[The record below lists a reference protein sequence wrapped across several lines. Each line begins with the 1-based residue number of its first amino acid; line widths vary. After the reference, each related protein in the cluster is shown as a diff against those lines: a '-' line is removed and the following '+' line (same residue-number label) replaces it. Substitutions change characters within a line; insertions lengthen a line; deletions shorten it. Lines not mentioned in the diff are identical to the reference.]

1 MSAIKQ
7 KQSLNQSLSPQ
18 QILQTLIL
26 QLNSSTLED
35 KVFEELESNPLL
47 EHLEGPEDEE
57 VAVETKDDL
66 DFDDDPDEYEPHNI
80 YKNENIKD
88 DIPIAEQL
96 DFLQDLS
103 RQLNEFNLS
112 KSEESIAEEIIWN
125 LDENGY
131 FSIDSNLIADRLNIS
146 IEKVERV
153 LFLVQKLNPPGIG
166 ARNLQECLI
175 LQLPSEKYKN
185 HRKILFDY
193 FDDFVNHKYEKIIDA
208 LAIKN
213 EELEKIINDIKK
225 LNPYPGEGK
234 LKGRNDS
241 VVPDLVVTFENNKWK
256 ILVNDSWVSSIS
268 LNTKYLETMKNKN
281 SSKETKK
288 YLGQKLDSATWLIK
302 AIEQRN
308 STLTRVMEEIINK
321 QSEFFDGDTIS
332 LRPMKLKDVANN
344 LNMDI
349 STISRSTRNKYVDT
363 PYGIFELKSFFSG
376 KYDSPNGEEISI
388 NLVKNLLKQLIHNEV
403 KQKPLTDTDL
413 AIKLKEKGYPIARRT
428 VSKYREELKFPVAR
442 LRRQITN

>member
-1 MSAIKQ
+1 MPTIKQ
-7 KQSLNQSLSPQ
+7 KQSLKQSLSPQ

-26 QLNSSTLED
+26 QLNTNSLED

-47 EHLEGPEDEE
+47 EHSDGSDEE
-57 VAVETKDDL
+57 ENFDSKDDL
-66 DFDDDPDEYEPHNI
+66 DYEDDPDEYEPHNI
-80 YKNENIKD
+80 YSNESNKD

-112 KSEESIAEEIIWN
+112 KGDESIAEEIIWN

-131 FSIDSNLIADRLNIS
+131 FTLDAILIADRLNVS
-146 IEKVERV
+146 SEKVEEI

-166 ARNLQECLI
+166 ARNLKECLI
-175 LQLPSEKYKN
+175 LQIPEKKYEN
-185 HRKILFDY
+185 HRMILSEH

-208 LAIKN
+208 LGIQN
-213 EELEKIINDIKK
+213 EELRIIINDIKK

-241 VVPDLVVTFENNKWK
+241 VIPDLIITLENNKWK
-256 ILVNDSWVSSIS
+256 ISVNDSWVSNIS
-268 LNTKYLETMKNKN
+268 LNTNYLEAIKNKK

-288 YLGQKLDSATWLIK
+288 YISQKFDSATWLIK
-302 AIEQRN
+302 AIEQRQ
-308 STLTRVMEEIINK
+308 STLTRVMEEIINN
-321 QSEFFDGDTIS
+321 QPNFFNGETS
-332 LRPMKLKDVANN
+332 TLRPMKLKDIANK

-376 KYDSPNGEEISI
+376 KLNSPNGEEVSVK
-388 NLVKNLLKQLIHNEV
+388 LVKNLLKQLIHDEV
-403 KQKPLTDTDL
+403 KQEPLTDTDL

-428 VSKYREELKFPVAR
+428 VAKYREELKLPVAR
-442 LRRQITN
+442 LRRQLTN

>member
-1 MSAIKQ
+1 MPTIKQ

-26 QLNSSTLED
+26 QLNTNSLED

-47 EHLEGPEDEE
+47 EHSDGSDEE
-57 VAVETKDDL
+57 ENFDSKDDL
-66 DFDDDPDEYEPHNI
+66 DYEDDPDEYEPHNI
-80 YKNENIKD
+80 YSNESNKD

-112 KSEESIAEEIIWN
+112 KGDESIAEEIIWN

-131 FSIDSNLIADRLNIS
+131 FTLDAILIADRLNVS
-146 IEKVERV
+146 SEKVEEI

-166 ARNLQECLI
+166 ARNLKECLI
-175 LQLPSEKYKN
+175 LQIPEKKYEN
-185 HRKILFDY
+185 HRMILSEY

-208 LAIKN
+208 LGIQN
-213 EELEKIINDIKK
+213 QELRIIINDIKK

-234 LKGRNDS
+234 LKGHNDS
-241 VVPDLVVTFENNKWK
+241 VIPDLIITLENNKWK
-256 ILVNDSWVSSIS
+256 ISVNDSWVSNIS
-268 LNTKYLETMKNKN
+268 LNTNYLEAIKNKK

-288 YLGQKLDSATWLIK
+288 YLSQKFDSATWLIK
-302 AIEQRN
+302 AIEQRQ
-308 STLTRVMEEIINK
+308 STLTRVMEEIINN
-321 QSEFFDGDTIS
+321 QPNFFNGETS
-332 LRPMKLKDVANN
+332 TLRPMKLKDIANK

-376 KYDSPNGEEISI
+376 KLNSPNGEEVSVK
-388 NLVKNLLKQLIHNEV
+388 LVKNLLKQLIHDEV
-403 KQKPLTDTDL
+403 KQEPLTDTDL

-428 VSKYREELKFPVAR
+428 VAKYREELKLPVAR
-442 LRRQITN
+442 LRRQLTN

>member
-1 MSAIKQ
+1 MPTIKQ

-26 QLNSSTLED
+26 QLNTNSLED

-47 EHLEGPEDEE
+47 EHSDGSDEE
-57 VAVETKDDL
+57 ENFDSKDDL
-66 DFDDDPDEYEPHNI
+66 DYEDDPDEYEPHNI
-80 YKNENIKD
+80 YSNESNKD

-112 KSEESIAEEIIWN
+112 KGDESIAEEIIWN

-131 FSIDSNLIADRLNIS
+131 FTLDAILIADRLNVS
-146 IEKVERV
+146 SEKVEEI

-166 ARNLQECLI
+166 ARNLKECLI
-175 LQLPSEKYKN
+175 LQIPEKKYEN
-185 HRKILFDY
+185 HRMILSEY

-208 LAIKN
+208 LGIQN
-213 EELEKIINDIKK
+213 QELRIIINDIKK

-234 LKGRNDS
+234 LKGHNDS
-241 VVPDLVVTFENNKWK
+241 VIPDLIITLENNKWK
-256 ILVNDSWVSSIS
+256 ISVNDSWVSNIS
-268 LNTKYLETMKNKN
+268 LNTNYLEAIKNKK

-288 YLGQKLDSATWLIK
+288 YLSQKFDSATWLIK
-302 AIEQRN
+302 AIEQRQ
-308 STLTRVMEEIINK
+308 STLTRVMEEIINN
-321 QSEFFDGDTIS
+321 QPNFFNGETS
-332 LRPMKLKDVANN
+332 TLRPMKLKDIANK

-376 KYDSPNGEEISI
+376 KLNSPNGEEVSI
-388 NLVKNLLKQLIHNEV
+388 KLVKNLLKQLIHDEV
-403 KQKPLTDTDL
+403 KQEPLTDTDL

-428 VSKYREELKFPVAR
+428 VAKYREELKLPVAR
-442 LRRQITN
+442 LRRQLTN

>member
-1 MSAIKQ
+1 MPTIKQ

-26 QLNSSTLED
+26 QLNTNSLED

-47 EHLEGPEDEE
+47 EHSDGSDEE
-57 VAVETKDDL
+57 ENFDSKDDL
-66 DFDDDPDEYEPHNI
+66 DYEDDPDEYEPHNI
-80 YKNENIKD
+80 YSNESNKD

-112 KSEESIAEEIIWN
+112 KGDESIAEEIIWN

-131 FSIDSNLIADRLNIS
+131 FTLDAILIADRLNVS
-146 IEKVERV
+146 SEKVEEI

-166 ARNLQECLI
+166 ARNLKECLI
-175 LQLPSEKYKN
+175 LQIPEKKYEN
-185 HRKILFDY
+185 HRMILSEY

-208 LAIKN
+208 LGIQN
-213 EELEKIINDIKK
+213 EELRIIINDIKK

-234 LKGRNDS
+234 LKGHNDS
-241 VVPDLVVTFENNKWK
+241 VIPDLIITLENNKWK
-256 ILVNDSWVSSIS
+256 ISVNDSWVSNIS
-268 LNTKYLETMKNKN
+268 LNTNYLEAIKNKK

-288 YLGQKLDSATWLIK
+288 YLSQKFDSATWLIK
-302 AIEQRN
+302 AIEQRQ
-308 STLTRVMEEIINK
+308 STLTRVMEEIINN
-321 QSEFFDGDTIS
+321 QPNFFNGETS
-332 LRPMKLKDVANN
+332 TLRPMKLKDIANK

-376 KYDSPNGEEISI
+376 KLNSPNGEEVSVK
-388 NLVKNLLKQLIHNEV
+388 LVKNLLKQLIHDEV
-403 KQKPLTDTDL
+403 KQEPLTDTDL

-428 VSKYREELKFPVAR
+428 VAKYREELKLPVAR
-442 LRRQITN
+442 LRRQLTN

>member
-1 MSAIKQ
+1 MPAIKQ

-26 QLNSSTLED
+26 QLNTNSLED

-47 EHLEGPEDEE
+47 EHSDGSDEE
-57 VAVETKDDL
+57 ETFDSKDDI
-66 DFDDDPDEYEPHNI
+66 DYEDDPDEYEPHNI
-80 YKNENIKD
+80 YSNESNKD
-88 DIPIAEQL
+88 DIPIVEQL

-103 RQLNEFNLS
+103 KQLNEFNLS
-112 KSEESIAEEIIWN
+112 KGDESIAEEIIWN

-131 FSIDSNLIADRLNIS
+131 FTLDAILIADRLNVS
-146 IEKVERV
+146 SEKVEEI

-166 ARNLQECLI
+166 ARNLKECLI
-175 LQLPSEKYKN
+175 LQIPEKKYEN
-185 HRKILFDY
+185 HRMVLSEHFE
-193 FDDFVNHKYEKIIDA
+193 DFVNHKYEKIVDA
-208 LAIKN
+208 LGIHN
-213 EELEKIINDIKK
+213 EELHKIINDIKR

-234 LKGRNDS
+234 LKGHNDS
-241 VVPDLVVTFENNKWK
+241 VIPDLIITLENNKWK
-256 ILVNDSWVSSIS
+256 ISVNDSWVSNIS
-268 LNTKYLETMKNKN
+268 LNTKYLEAIKNKK

-288 YLGQKLDSATWLIK
+288 YLSQKFDSATWLIQ
-302 AIEQRN
+302 AIEQRQ
-308 STLTRVMEEIINK
+308 STLTRVMEEIINN
-321 QSEFFDGDTIS
+321 QSEFFNGDTS
-332 LRPMKLKDVANN
+332 LIRPMKLKDIANK

-376 KYDSPNGEEISI
+376 KLNSVNGEEVSI
-388 NLVKNLLKQLIHNEV
+388 KLVKNLLKQLISDEV
-403 KQKPLTDTDL
+403 KQEPLTDTDL

-428 VSKYREELKFPVAR
+428 VAKYRVELKLPVAR

>member
-1 MSAIKQ
+1 MPAIKQ

-26 QLNSSTLED
+26 QLNTNSLED

-47 EHLEGPEDEE
+47 EHSDGSGEE
-57 VAVETKDDL
+57 ETFDSKDDI
-66 DFDDDPDEYEPHNI
+66 DYEDDPDEYEPHNI
-80 YKNENIKD
+80 YSNESNKD
-88 DIPIAEQL
+88 DIPIVEQL

-103 RQLNEFNLS
+103 KQLNEFNLS
-112 KSEESIAEEIIWN
+112 KGDESIAEEIIWN

-131 FSIDSNLIADRLNIS
+131 FTLDAILIADRLNVS
-146 IEKVERV
+146 SEKVEEI

-166 ARNLQECLI
+166 ARNLKECLI
-175 LQLPSEKYKN
+175 LQIPEKKYEN
-185 HRKILFDY
+185 HRMVLSEHFE
-193 FDDFVNHKYEKIIDA
+193 DFVNHKYEKIVDA
-208 LAIKN
+208 LGIHN
-213 EELEKIINDIKK
+213 EELHKIINDIKR

-234 LKGRNDS
+234 LKGHNDS
-241 VVPDLVVTFENNKWK
+241 VIPDLIITLENNKWK
-256 ILVNDSWVSSIS
+256 ISVNDSWVSNIS
-268 LNTKYLETMKNKN
+268 LNTKYLEAIKNKK

-288 YLGQKLDSATWLIK
+288 YLSQKFDSATWLIQ
-302 AIEQRN
+302 AIEQRQ
-308 STLTRVMEEIINK
+308 STLTRVMEEIINN
-321 QSEFFDGDTIS
+321 QSEFFNGDTS
-332 LRPMKLKDVANN
+332 LIRPMKLKDIANK

-376 KYDSPNGEEISI
+376 KLNSVNGEEVSI
-388 NLVKNLLKQLIHNEV
+388 KLVKNLLKQLIRDEV
-403 KQKPLTDTDL
+403 KQEPLTDTDL

-428 VSKYREELKFPVAR
+428 VAKYREELKLPVAR

>member
-1 MSAIKQ
+1 MPAIKQ

-26 QLNSSTLED
+26 QLNTNSLED

-47 EHLEGPEDEE
+47 EHSDGSDEE
-57 VAVETKDDL
+57 ETFDSKDDI
-66 DFDDDPDEYEPHNI
+66 DYEDDPDEYEPHNI
-80 YKNENIKD
+80 YSNESNKD
-88 DIPIAEQL
+88 DIPIVEQL

-103 RQLNEFNLS
+103 KQLNEFNLS
-112 KSEESIAEEIIWN
+112 KGDESVAEEIIWN

-131 FSIDSNLIADRLNIS
+131 FTLDAILIADRLNVS
-146 IEKVERV
+146 SEKVEEI

-166 ARNLQECLI
+166 ARNLKECLI
-175 LQLPSEKYKN
+175 LQIPEKKYEN
-185 HRKILFDY
+185 HRMVLSEHFE
-193 FDDFVNHKYEKIIDA
+193 DFVNHKYEKIVDA
-208 LAIKN
+208 LGIHN
-213 EELEKIINDIKK
+213 EELHKIINDIKR

-234 LKGRNDS
+234 LKGHNDS
-241 VVPDLVVTFENNKWK
+241 VIPDLIITLENNKWK
-256 ILVNDSWVSSIS
+256 ISVNDSWVSNIS
-268 LNTKYLETMKNKN
+268 LNTKYLEAIKNKK

-288 YLGQKLDSATWLIK
+288 YLSQKFDSATWLIQ
-302 AIEQRN
+302 AIEQRQ
-308 STLTRVMEEIINK
+308 STLTRVMEEIINN
-321 QSEFFDGDTIS
+321 QSEFFNGNTS
-332 LRPMKLKDVANN
+332 LIRPMKLKDIANK

-376 KYDSPNGEEISI
+376 KLNSVNGEEVSI
-388 NLVKNLLKQLIHNEV
+388 KLVKNLLKQLIRDEV
-403 KQKPLTDTDL
+403 KQEPLTDTDL

-428 VSKYREELKFPVAR
+428 VAKYREELKLPVAR

>member
-1 MSAIKQ
+1 MPAIKQ

-26 QLNSSTLED
+26 QLNTNSLED

-47 EHLEGPEDEE
+47 EHSDGSDDEE
-57 VAVETKDDL
+57 TFDSKDDI
-66 DFDDDPDEYEPHNI
+66 DYEDDPDEYEPHNI
-80 YKNENIKD
+80 YSNESNKD
-88 DIPIAEQL
+88 DIPIVEQL

-103 RQLNEFNLS
+103 KQLNEFNLS
-112 KSEESIAEEIIWN
+112 KGDESIAEEIIWN

-131 FSIDSNLIADRLNIS
+131 FTLDAILIADRLNVS
-146 IEKVERV
+146 SEKVEEI

-166 ARNLQECLI
+166 ARNLKECLI
-175 LQLPSEKYKN
+175 LQIPEKKYEN
-185 HRKILFDY
+185 HRMVLSEHFE
-193 FDDFVNHKYEKIIDA
+193 DFVNHKYEKIVDA
-208 LAIKN
+208 LGIHN
-213 EELEKIINDIKK
+213 EELHKIINDIKR

-234 LKGRNDS
+234 LKGHNDS
-241 VVPDLVVTFENNKWK
+241 VIPDLIITLENNKWK
-256 ILVNDSWVSSIS
+256 ISVNDSWVSNIS
-268 LNTKYLETMKNKN
+268 LNTKYLEVIKNKK

-288 YLGQKLDSATWLIK
+288 YLSQKFDSATWLIQ
-302 AIEQRN
+302 AIEQRQ
-308 STLTRVMEEIINK
+308 STLTRVMEEIINN
-321 QSEFFDGDTIS
+321 QSEFFNGNTS
-332 LRPMKLKDVANN
+332 LIRPMKLKDIANK

-376 KYDSPNGEEISI
+376 KLNSVNGEEVSI
-388 NLVKNLLKQLIHNEV
+388 KLVKNLLKQLIRDEV
-403 KQKPLTDTDL
+403 KQEPLTDTDL

-428 VSKYREELKFPVAR
+428 VAKYREELKLPVAR

>member
-1 MSAIKQ
+1 MPAIKQ

-26 QLNSSTLED
+26 QLNTNSLED

-47 EHLEGPEDEE
+47 EHSDGTDQEENFDSKDEIDYE
-57 VAVETKDDL
+57 
-66 DFDDDPDEYEPHNI
+66 DDPDEYEPHNI
-80 YKNENIKD
+80 YTNESNKD

-112 KSEESIAEEIIWN
+112 KGDESVAEEIIWN

-131 FSIDSNLIADRLNIS
+131 FTLDAFLIADRLNVS
-146 IEKVERV
+146 IEKVEEI

-166 ARNLQECLI
+166 ARNLKECLI
-175 LQLPSEKYKN
+175 LQIPEKKYEN
-185 HRKILFDY
+185 HRMVLSEHFE
-193 FDDFVNHKYEKIIDA
+193 DFVNHKYEKIVDA
-208 LAIKN
+208 LGIHN
-213 EELEKIINDIKK
+213 EELHKIIDDIKK

-234 LKGRNDS
+234 LKGHNDS
-241 VVPDLVVTFENNKWK
+241 VIPDLIITLENNKWK
-256 ILVNDSWVSSIS
+256 ISVNDSWVSNIS
-268 LNTKYLETMKNKN
+268 LNTKYLEAIKNKK
-281 SSKETKK
+281 SSKETMK
-288 YLGQKLDSATWLIK
+288 YLSQKFDSATWLIQ
-302 AIEQRN
+302 AIEQRQ
-308 STLTRVMEEIINK
+308 STLTRVMEEIINN
-321 QSEFFDGDTIS
+321 QSDFFNGDTSSI
-332 LRPMKLKDVANN
+332 RPMKLKDIANK

-376 KYDSPNGEEISI
+376 KLNSDNGEEVSTKLI
-388 NLVKNLLKQLIHNEV
+388 KNLLKQLIEDEV
-403 KQKPLTDTDL
+403 KQEPLTDTDL
-413 AIKLKEKGYPIARRT
+413 AVKLKEKGYPIARRT
-428 VSKYREELKFPVAR
+428 VAKYREELKLPVAR

>member
-1 MSAIKQ
+1 MPAIKQ

-26 QLNSSTLED
+26 QLNTNSLED

-47 EHLEGPEDEE
+47 EHSDGTDQEENFDSKDEIDYE
-57 VAVETKDDL
+57 
-66 DFDDDPDEYEPHNI
+66 DDPDEYEPHNI
-80 YKNENIKD
+80 YTNESNKD

-112 KSEESIAEEIIWN
+112 KGDESVAEEIIWN

-131 FSIDSNLIADRLNIS
+131 FTLDAFLIADRLNVS
-146 IEKVERV
+146 IEKVEEI

-166 ARNLQECLI
+166 ARNLKECLI
-175 LQLPSEKYKN
+175 LQIPEKKYEN
-185 HRKILFDY
+185 HRMVLSEHFE
-193 FDDFVNHKYEKIIDA
+193 DFVNHKYEKIVDA
-208 LAIKN
+208 LGIHN
-213 EELEKIINDIKK
+213 EELHKIINDIKR

-234 LKGRNDS
+234 LKGHNDS
-241 VVPDLVVTFENNKWK
+241 VIPDLIITLENNKWK
-256 ILVNDSWVSSIS
+256 ISVNDSWVSNIS
-268 LNTKYLETMKNKN
+268 LNTKYLEAIKNKK
-281 SSKETKK
+281 SSKETMK
-288 YLGQKLDSATWLIK
+288 YLSQKFDSATWLIQ
-302 AIEQRN
+302 AIEQRQ
-308 STLTRVMEEIINK
+308 STLTRVMEEIINN
-321 QSEFFDGDTIS
+321 QSDFFNGDTSSI
-332 LRPMKLKDVANN
+332 RPMKLKDIANK

-376 KYDSPNGEEISI
+376 KLNSVNGEEVSI
-388 NLVKNLLKQLIHNEV
+388 KLVKNLLKQLIRDEV
-403 KQKPLTDTDL
+403 KQEPLTDTDL

-428 VSKYREELKFPVAR
+428 VAKYREELKLPVAR

>member
-1 MSAIKQ
+1 MPAIKQ

-26 QLNSSTLED
+26 QLNTNSLED

-47 EHLEGPEDEE
+47 EHSDGSDEE
-57 VAVETKDDL
+57 ETFDSKDDI
-66 DFDDDPDEYEPHNI
+66 DYEDDPDEYEPHNI
-80 YKNENIKD
+80 YSNESNKD
-88 DIPIAEQL
+88 DIPIVEQL

-103 RQLNEFNLS
+103 KQLNEFNLS
-112 KSEESIAEEIIWN
+112 KGDESIAEEIIWN

-131 FSIDSNLIADRLNIS
+131 FTLDAILIADRLNVS
-146 IEKVERV
+146 SEKVEEI

-166 ARNLQECLI
+166 ARNLKECLI
-175 LQLPSEKYKN
+175 LQIPEKKYEN
-185 HRKILFDY
+185 HRMVLSEHFE
-193 FDDFVNHKYEKIIDA
+193 DFVNHKYEKIVDA
-208 LAIKN
+208 LGIHN
-213 EELEKIINDIKK
+213 EELHKIINDIKR

-234 LKGRNDS
+234 LKGHNDS
-241 VVPDLVVTFENNKWK
+241 VIPDLIITLENNKWK
-256 ILVNDSWVSSIS
+256 ISVNDSWVSNIS
-268 LNTKYLETMKNKN
+268 LNTKYLEAIKNKK

-288 YLGQKLDSATWLIK
+288 YLSQKFDSATWLIQ
-302 AIEQRN
+302 AIEQRQ
-308 STLTRVMEEIINK
+308 STLTRVMEEIINN
-321 QSEFFDGDTIS
+321 QSEFFNGDTS
-332 LRPMKLKDVANN
+332 LIRPMKLKDIANK

-376 KYDSPNGEEISI
+376 KLNSVNGEEVSI
-388 NLVKNLLKQLIHNEV
+388 KLVKNLLKQLIRDEV
-403 KQKPLTDTDL
+403 KQEPLTDTDL

-428 VSKYREELKFPVAR
+428 VAKYRVELKLPVAR

>member
-1 MSAIKQ
+1 M
-7 KQSLNQSLSPQ
+7 
-18 QILQTLIL
+18 
-26 QLNSSTLED
+26 
-35 KVFEELESNPLL
+35 
-47 EHLEGPEDEE
+47 
-57 VAVETKDDL
+57 
-66 DFDDDPDEYEPHNI
+66 
-80 YKNENIKD
+80 
-88 DIPIAEQL
+88 
-96 DFLQDLS
+96 
-103 RQLNEFNLS
+103 
-112 KSEESIAEEIIWN
+112 
-125 LDENGY
+125 
-131 FSIDSNLIADRLNIS
+131 
-146 IEKVERV
+146 

-234 LKGRNDS
+234 LKGRNDL
-241 VVPDLVVTFENNKWK
+241 VVPDLIVTFENNKWK

-321 QSEFFDGDTIS
+321 QSEFFDGDITS
-332 LRPMKLKDVANN
+332 LRPMKLKDVASN

>member
-193 FDDFVNHKYEKIIDA
+193 FDDFVNHKYE
-208 LAIKN
+208 
-213 EELEKIINDIKK
+213 
-225 LNPYPGEGK
+225 
-234 LKGRNDS
+234 
-241 VVPDLVVTFENNKWK
+241 
-256 ILVNDSWVSSIS
+256 
-268 LNTKYLETMKNKN
+268 
-281 SSKETKK
+281 
-288 YLGQKLDSATWLIK
+288 
-302 AIEQRN
+302 
-308 STLTRVMEEIINK
+308 
-321 QSEFFDGDTIS
+321 
-332 LRPMKLKDVANN
+332 
-344 LNMDI
+344 
-349 STISRSTRNKYVDT
+349 
-363 PYGIFELKSFFSG
+363 
-376 KYDSPNGEEISI
+376 
-388 NLVKNLLKQLIHNEV
+388 
-403 KQKPLTDTDL
+403 
-413 AIKLKEKGYPIARRT
+413 
-428 VSKYREELKFPVAR
+428 
-442 LRRQITN
+442 IT

>member
-1 MSAIKQ
+1 MPTIKQ
-7 KQSLNQSLSPQ
+7 TQSLNQSLSPQ

-26 QLNSSTLED
+26 QLNSSSLED

-47 EHLEGPEDEE
+47 DHLDASDEE
-57 VAVETKDDL
+57 EKLDSKDDL
-66 DFDDDPDEYEPHNI
+66 DYEDDPDEYEPHNI
-80 YKNENIKD
+80 YSNETNRD

-96 DFLQDLS
+96 DFLQDIS
-103 RQLNEFNLS
+103 KQLNEFNLS

-131 FSIDSNLIADRLNIS
+131 FSVDTILIADRLNVS
-146 IEKVERV
+146 INKVEKI
-153 LFLVQKLNPPGIG
+153 LLLVQKLNPPGIA

-175 LQLPSEKYKN
+175 LQMPNKKYEN
-185 HRKILFDY
+185 HRKVLSDY
-193 FDDFVNHKYEKIIDA
+193 FDDFVNHKYEKITNALGID
-208 LAIKN
+208 N
-213 EELEKIINDIKK
+213 EDFSGIIDDIKK

-241 VVPDLVVTFENNKWK
+241 VVPDLIVTFENNKWK
-256 ILVNDSWVSSIS
+256 ISVNDSWVSNIS
-268 LNTKYLETMKNKN
+268 LNTKYLETIKNNN

-288 YLGQKLDSATWLIK
+288 YLSQKYDSAIWLIK
-302 AIEQRN
+302 AIEQRQ
-308 STLTRVMEEIINK
+308 STLTRVMEEIINN
-321 QSEFFDGDTIS
+321 QSDFFDGEIAS
-332 LRPMKLKDVANN
+332 LKPMKLKDIANK

-376 KYDSPNGEEISI
+376 KLNSPNGEEVSVR
-388 NLVKNLLKQLIHNEV
+388 LVKNLLKQLINDEV
-403 KQKPLTDTDL
+403 KQKPLTDTNL

-428 VSKYREELKFPVAR
+428 VAKYREELKLPVAR

>member
-1 MSAIKQ
+1 MPAIKQ

-26 QLNSSTLED
+26 QLNTNSLED

-47 EHLEGPEDEE
+47 EHSDGSDEE
-57 VAVETKDDL
+57 ETFDSKDDI
-66 DFDDDPDEYEPHNI
+66 DYEDDPDEYEPHNI
-80 YKNENIKD
+80 YSNESNKD
-88 DIPIAEQL
+88 DIPIVEQL

-103 RQLNEFNLS
+103 KQLNEFNLS
-112 KSEESIAEEIIWN
+112 KGDESIAEEIIWN

-131 FSIDSNLIADRLNIS
+131 FTLDAILIADRLNVS
-146 IEKVERV
+146 SEKVEEI

-166 ARNLQECLI
+166 ARNLKECLI
-175 LQLPSEKYKN
+175 LQIPEKKYEN
-185 HRKILFDY
+185 HRMVLSEHFE
-193 FDDFVNHKYEKIIDA
+193 DFVNHKYEKIVDA
-208 LAIKN
+208 LGIHN
-213 EELEKIINDIKK
+213 EELHKIINDIKR

-234 LKGRNDS
+234 LKGHNDS
-241 VVPDLVVTFENNKWK
+241 VIPDLIITLENNKWK
-256 ILVNDSWVSSIS
+256 ISVNDSWVSNIS
-268 LNTKYLETMKNKN
+268 LNTKYLEAIKNKK

-288 YLGQKLDSATWLIK
+288 YLSQKFDSATWLIQ
-302 AIEQRN
+302 AIEQRQ
-308 STLTRVMEEIINK
+308 STLTRVMEEIINN
-321 QSEFFDGDTIS
+321 QSEFFNGDTS
-332 LRPMKLKDVANN
+332 LIRPMKLKDIANK

-376 KYDSPNGEEISI
+376 KLNSVNGEEVSI
-388 NLVKNLLKQLIHNEV
+388 KLVKNLLKQLIRDEV
-403 KQKPLTDTDL
+403 KQEPLTDTDL

-428 VSKYREELKFPVAR
+428 VAKYREELKLPVAR

>member
-1 MSAIKQ
+1 MPTIKQ

-26 QLNSSTLED
+26 QLNTNSLED

-47 EHLEGPEDEE
+47 EHSDGSDEE
-57 VAVETKDDL
+57 ENFDSKDDL
-66 DFDDDPDEYEPHNI
+66 DYEDDPDEYEPHNI
-80 YKNENIKD
+80 YSNESNKD

-112 KSEESIAEEIIWN
+112 KGDESIAEEIIWN

-131 FSIDSNLIADRLNIS
+131 FTLDAILIADRLNVS
-146 IEKVERV
+146 SEKVEEI

-166 ARNLQECLI
+166 ARNLKECLI
-175 LQLPSEKYKN
+175 LQIPEKKYEN
-185 HRKILFDY
+185 HRMILSEY

-208 LAIKN
+208 LGIQN
-213 EELEKIINDIKK
+213 QELRIIINDIKK

-234 LKGRNDS
+234 LKGHNDS
-241 VVPDLVVTFENNKWK
+241 VIPDLIITLENNKWK
-256 ILVNDSWVSSIS
+256 ISVNDSWVSNIS
-268 LNTKYLETMKNKN
+268 LNTNYLEAIKNKK

-288 YLGQKLDSATWLIK
+288 YLSQKFDSATWLIQ
-302 AIEQRN
+302 AIEQRQ
-308 STLTRVMEEIINK
+308 STLTRVMEEIINN
-321 QSEFFDGDTIS
+321 QPNFFNGETSI
-332 LRPMKLKDVANN
+332 LRPMKLKDIANK

-376 KYDSPNGEEISI
+376 KLNSPNGEEVSVK
-388 NLVKNLLKQLIHNEV
+388 LVKNLLKQLIHDEV
-403 KQKPLTDTDL
+403 KQEPLTDTDL

-428 VSKYREELKFPVAR
+428 VAKYREELKLPVAR
-442 LRRQITN
+442 LRRQLTN

>member
-1 MSAIKQ
+1 MPVIKQ
-7 KQSLNQSLSPQ
+7 TQSLNQSLSPQ

-26 QLNSSTLED
+26 QLNSSSLED

-47 EHLEGPEDEE
+47 DHLDASDEE
-57 VAVETKDDL
+57 EKLDSKDDL
-66 DFDDDPDEYEPHNI
+66 DYEDDPDEYEPHNI
-80 YKNENIKD
+80 YSNETNRD

-96 DFLQDLS
+96 DFLQDIS
-103 RQLNEFNLS
+103 KQLNEFNLS

-131 FSIDSNLIADRLNIS
+131 FSVDTILIADRLNVS
-146 IEKVERV
+146 INKVEKI
-153 LFLVQKLNPPGIG
+153 LLLVQKLNPPGIA

-175 LQLPSEKYKN
+175 LQMPNKKYEN
-185 HRKILFDY
+185 HRKVLSDY
-193 FDDFVNHKYEKIIDA
+193 FDDFVNHKYEKITNALGID
-208 LAIKN
+208 N
-213 EELEKIINDIKK
+213 EDFSGIIDDIKK

-241 VVPDLVVTFENNKWK
+241 VVPDLIVTFENNKWK
-256 ILVNDSWVSSIS
+256 ISVNDSWVSNIS
-268 LNTKYLETMKNKN
+268 LNTKYLETIKNNN

-288 YLGQKLDSATWLIK
+288 YLSQKYDSAIWLIK
-302 AIEQRN
+302 AIEQRQ
-308 STLTRVMEEIINK
+308 STLTRVMEEIINN
-321 QSEFFDGDTIS
+321 QSDFFDGEIAS
-332 LRPMKLKDVANN
+332 LKPMKLKDIANK

-376 KYDSPNGEEISI
+376 KLNSPNGEEVSVR
-388 NLVKNLLKQLIHNEV
+388 LVKNLLKQLINDEV
-403 KQKPLTDTDL
+403 KQKPLTDTNL

-428 VSKYREELKFPVAR
+428 VAKYREELKLPVAR

>member
-26 QLNSSTLED
+26 QLNTNSLED

-47 EHLEGPEDEE
+47 EHSDGSDEE
-57 VAVETKDDL
+57 ETFDSKDDI
-66 DFDDDPDEYEPHNI
+66 DYEDDPDEYEPHNI
-80 YKNENIKD
+80 YSNESNKD
-88 DIPIAEQL
+88 DIPIVEQL

-103 RQLNEFNLS
+103 KQLNEFNLS
-112 KSEESIAEEIIWN
+112 KGDESIAEEIIWN

-131 FSIDSNLIADRLNIS
+131 FTLDAILIADRLNVS
-146 IEKVERV
+146 SEKVEEI

-166 ARNLQECLI
+166 ARNLKECLI
-175 LQLPSEKYKN
+175 LQIPEKKYEN
-185 HRKILFDY
+185 HRMVLAEHFE
-193 FDDFVNHKYEKIIDA
+193 DFVNHKYEKIVDA
-208 LAIKN
+208 LGIHN
-213 EELEKIINDIKK
+213 EELHKIINDIKR

-234 LKGRNDS
+234 LKGHNDS
-241 VVPDLVVTFENNKWK
+241 VIPDLIITLENNKWK
-256 ILVNDSWVSSIS
+256 ISVNDSWVSNIS
-268 LNTKYLETMKNKN
+268 LNTKYLEAIKNKK

-288 YLGQKLDSATWLIK
+288 YLSQKFDSATWLIQ
-302 AIEQRN
+302 AIEQRQ
-308 STLTRVMEEIINK
+308 STLTRVMEEIINN
-321 QSEFFDGDTIS
+321 QSEFFNGDTS
-332 LRPMKLKDVANN
+332 LIRPMKLKDIANK

-376 KYDSPNGEEISI
+376 KLNSVNGEEVSI
-388 NLVKNLLKQLIHNEV
+388 KLVKNLLKQLIRDEV
-403 KQKPLTDTDL
+403 KQEPLTDTDL

-428 VSKYREELKFPVAR
+428 VAKYREELKLPVAR